1 MKKSMNKNSIYKT
14 DVPQIG
20 FLRAVI
26 IILVNFLTLTYLPRF
41 VDSRF
46 NYVLIAA
53 GIMSISF
60 VLSAYRFSSGEKI
73 FTKWFFIKLLA
84 TFLLISFILFIV
96 MYQM

>member
-1 MKKSMNKNSIYKT
+1 MKKSMRKNSIYKT

-20 FLRAVI
+20 FVRAVI

-41 VDSRF
+41 VNSRLA
-46 NYVLIAA
+46 YVIIAA
-53 GIMSISF
+53 GIMSLSF
-60 VLSAYRFSSGEKI
+60 VLSAYKFSDKEKI
-73 FTKWFFIKLLA
+73 FTKWFFIKLVA